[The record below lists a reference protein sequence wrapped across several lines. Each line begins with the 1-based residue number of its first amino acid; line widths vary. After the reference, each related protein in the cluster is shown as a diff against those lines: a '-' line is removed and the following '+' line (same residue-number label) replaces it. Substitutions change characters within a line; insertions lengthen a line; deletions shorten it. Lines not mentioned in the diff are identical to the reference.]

1 MATTTGAGSER
12 QWIPLAEVAAMSA
25 VLLSYIWL
33 WHGRFPGDF
42 SLCLTLYFGLGVAG
56 HWLRRESPR
65 EIGLRLDN
73 LQQSVVDAARITLP
87 LVLLIS
93 LLGLLAGSL
102 TYPPLESWPERLGRG
117 WVWGTM
123 QQYGLTAFFYRRF
136 FEVSGSGA
144 AATASAATLFALFHL
159 PNAFLMLVTLA
170 AGALACWLYRRH
182 PNLLVL
188 GLVHALISF
197 SLLHSLP
204 AALTLRL
211 RVGP

>member
-1 MATTTGAGSER
+1 MASTTVAGSQR
-12 QWIPLAEVAAMSA
+12 QWVPLAEVAAMSA

-42 SLCLTLYFGLGVAG
+42 ALCLTFYFGIGVVG

-73 LQQSVVDAARITLP
+73 LHQSVVDAARVTLP
-87 LVLLIS
+87 VIVVVSLI
-93 LLGLLAGSL
+93 GLIAGSMS
-102 TYPPLESWPERLGRG
+102 YPPMESWPERLGRG

-136 FEVSGSGA
+136 FEVSGSGT
-144 AATASAATLFALFHL
+144 AATASAASLFAVFHL

-170 AGALACWLYRRH
+170 AGALACWLYRRQ